1 MKKIFRLILILIIFW
16 NIVQIN
22 IFSQEKTKKYNKI
35 IPLTLNGDE
44 MLLSLITDKSRLA
57 ALSGKIKKG
66 KCPDELY
73 NKTLKFEKVENN
85 VELVIDLEPDLVLIM
100 DWMGKDK
107 ISQLEDAGIDTF
119 VYKTSRT
126 YEEQHKLF
134 RELAELV
141 DEQEQGKK
149 ILKDMDKRLEK
160 LQKQIKEKLKDK
172 ASPRILLYSSIEE
185 TEGIGTLYDDMIKLI
200 YGQNLAAELGLKGT
214 GKISKE
220 KVIDINPEIILIPV
234 WGMHEK
240 KGTDKLLDILLKD
253 KSFEEVKAV
262 KEKKVYIVAH
272 KYQTIT
278 SQYLIDAIEMLGKEV
293 YQLED

>member
-1 MKKIFRLILILIIFW
+1 MKKVFRLILILIMLW
-16 NIVQIN
+16 NITHIT
-22 IFSQEKTKKYNKI
+22 IFSQEKVKKYNRI

-44 MLLSLITDKSRLA
+44 MLLDLINNESRLV

-73 NKTLKFEKVENN
+73 NKTLKFEKVENSI
-85 VELVIDLEPDLVLIM
+85 ELVIDLQPDLVLIM

-134 RELAELV
+134 REIADLV
-141 DEQEQGKK
+141 DEQEQGEK
-149 ILKDMDKRLEK
+149 ILEDMDDRLKK
-160 LQKQIKEKLKDK
+160 LQQQIKEKTKDK
-172 ASPRILLYSSIEE
+172 PAPRILLYSPIEE
-185 TEGIGTLYDDMIKLI
+185 TEGMGTLYDDMIKLI
-200 YGQNLAAELGLKGT
+200 YGRNLASEIGMRRT

-220 KVIDINPEIILIPV
+220 KVIDINPDIILIPV

-240 KGTDKLLDILLKD
+240 KGTEKLRDILLKD
-253 KSFEEVKAV
+253 KSFEEVKAI

-278 SQYLIDAIEMLGKEV
+278 SQYLIDAIEMLGKVV

>member
-1 MKKIFRLILILIIFW
+1 
-16 NIVQIN
+16 
-22 IFSQEKTKKYNKI
+22 
-35 IPLTLNGDE
+35 

>member
-1 MKKIFRLILILIIFW
+1 
-16 NIVQIN
+16 
-22 IFSQEKTKKYNKI
+22 
-35 IPLTLNGDE
+35 
-44 MLLSLITDKSRLA
+44 
-57 ALSGKIKKG
+57 
-66 KCPDELY
+66 
-73 NKTLKFEKVENN
+73 
-85 VELVIDLEPDLVLIM
+85 
-100 DWMGKDK
+100 
-107 ISQLEDAGIDTF
+107 
-119 VYKTSRT
+119 
-126 YEEQHKLF
+126 
-134 RELAELV
+134 
-141 DEQEQGKK
+141 
-149 ILKDMDKRLEK
+149 MDKRLEK

-214 GKISKE
+214 GQISKE